1 MAINLTK
8 VLSQIQDRISDP
20 ATSDRDL
27 NKLIASANR
36 INNSGVQVLT
46 YQSVGQLPS
55 ITDSAYIGVIAR
67 VTTDN
72 IFGDSD
78 GRYYYASGTDSGWRP
93 FSTAQDSD
101 EAAIEAPGGGGGA
114 AYTPQTTHQGTNH
127 GYVMGGWQYPSPGNA
142 IVDPIDKFPFAS
154 DTNATQVMTLATATR
169 GIQGGGSSTHGYG
182 ASGFTSSSINTIFS
196 FPYANS
202 DAMTTSP
209 VTMPIAHNAGVLG
222 NMVGPPD
229 RSKFYAF
236 VYGAGD
242 RHIRISTASEGAVTS
257 AVSLNPYTAPNISPS
272 YNQFASGPTQAIA
285 FNSSSPFIMSW
296 PFASDNGWTST
307 GDAVNTVTSFSGA
320 CSSTTHGYKIR
331 GPVSNVIEKY
341 AFAGGSDATDVGDL
355 QSAANYGHG
364 VSSTNFGYSV
374 GGGGINGFEKFP
386 FASDANST
394 DVGDLST
401 PTTLI
406 YHGSTQG

>member
-1 MAINLTK
+1 MAINITK
-8 VLSQIQDRISDP
+8 VINQIQTRLDDS
-20 ATSDRDL
+20 TQSDRDL
-27 NKLIASANR
+27 TALIKAANR
-36 INNSGVQVLT
+36 LDNSGASVLT
-46 YQSVGQLPS
+46 YRSTGQLPAY
-55 ITDSAYIGVIAR
+55 TDSSFYGTIAYVQS
-67 VTTDN
+67 DN
-72 IFGDSD
+72 VFGDSD
-78 GRYYYASGTDSGWRP
+78 GRFYYASSRDSNWIAL
-93 FSTAQDSD
+93 TLTQDSD
-101 EAAIEAPGGGGGA
+101 EATITAGGGGA
-114 AYTPQTTHQGTNH
+114 AYTPQTTHQGTND
-127 GYVMGGWQYPSPGNA
+127 GYVMGGWNFPTPGNA
-142 IVDPIDKFPFAS
+142 LVDPIDKFPFAS
-154 DTNATQVMTLATATR
+154 DTNATQIMTLATATR

-182 ASGFTSSSINTIFS
+182 ASGYTSSSINTIFS

-209 VTMPIAHNAGVLG
+209 VTMPVAGNVGLLG

-242 RHIRISTASEGAVTS
+242 RHIKISTASEGAVTS
-257 AVSLNPYTAPNISPS
+257 AISLNPYPAPTIQPS

-285 FNSSSPFIMSW
+285 FNSSSPFIMTW
-296 PFASDNGWTST
+296 PFASDNGWSST
-307 GDAVNTVTSFSGA
+307 GDAVNTVTAYSGA

-331 GPVSNVIEKY
+331 GPASNVIEKY
-341 AFAGGSDATDVGDL
+341 AFAGGSNATDVGDL

-364 VSSTNFGYSV
+364 ISSTNFGYSV